1 MVVIRLAARGL
12 VAVGGW
18 VLRWGVVV
26 RVADRVLV
34 DAARAGDVDAF
45 EVLVRR
51 HEGRVYRVA
60 LRLLGSD
67 ADAQDAA
74 QETFIRA
81 WRGLGRFRGESAV
94 STWLYRI
101 VINRCLNVIAARRP
115 AERLGLEL
123 PLVGGD
129 PAEIAEQRERF
140 TAVARRVASLVP
152 EQRAA
157 LVLRDFEGLSC
168 EEVAE
173 VLGVSVAAVKGR
185 IHRGRLSVLREAA
198 AWR

>member
-1 MVVIRLAARGL
+1 MVV
-12 VAVGGW
+12 W
-18 VLRWGVVV
+18 
-26 RVADRVLV
+26 VADRVLV

-67 ADAQDAA
+67 ADAQDAT
-74 QETFIRA
+74 QETFVRA
-81 WRGLGRFRGESAV
+81 WRGLGRFRGESAI
-94 STWLYRI
+94 STWLFRI
-101 VINRCLNVIAARRP
+101 VTNRCLNVIVARRP
-115 AERLGLEL
+115 VEGLDLDL

-140 TAVARRVASLVP
+140 AAVARSVVSLPP

-157 LVLRDFEGLSC
+157 LVLRDFEGLSY
-168 EEVAE
+168 EEVAAA
-173 VLGVSVAAVKGR
+173 LGVSVAAVKGR
-185 IHRGRLSVLREAA
+185 IHRARLGVLRETA